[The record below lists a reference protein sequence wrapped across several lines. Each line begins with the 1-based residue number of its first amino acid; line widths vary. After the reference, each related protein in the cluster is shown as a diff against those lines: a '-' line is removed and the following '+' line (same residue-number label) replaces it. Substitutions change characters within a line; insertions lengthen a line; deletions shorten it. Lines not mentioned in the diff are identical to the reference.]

1 MWSSPASST
10 APSRDWAGKGPLLL
24 GVRAVIAESFE
35 RIHRSNLV
43 QMGVLPLQFLEG
55 ENAETLGL
63 AGDEV
68 FDVDPVDLS
77 AGLPEPARVCV
88 RPDGTVTR
96 FSCVV
101 RVDTPTEG
109 AFLARGGI
117 LPYVLDALCDGS
129 D

>member
-1 MWSSPASST
+1 M
-10 APSRDWAGKGPLLL
+10 
-24 GVRAVIAESFE
+24 
-35 RIHRSNLV
+35 
-43 QMGVLPLQFLEG
+43 
-55 ENAETLGL
+55 
-63 AGDEV
+63 
-68 FDVDPVDLS
+68 DLS

-88 RPDGTVTR
+88 SATRPDGTVTR